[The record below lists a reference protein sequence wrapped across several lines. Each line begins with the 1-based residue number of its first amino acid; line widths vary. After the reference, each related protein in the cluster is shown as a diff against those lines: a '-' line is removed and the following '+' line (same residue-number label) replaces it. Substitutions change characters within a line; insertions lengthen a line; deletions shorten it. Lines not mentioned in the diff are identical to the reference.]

1 MDEDQPKKKITLNN
15 FFEQIVEIDKIA
27 NAALSNSNNLQSQL
41 NAIQLDLA
49 RLIQSLQV
57 NFDSGVQNVQTQ
69 INEVTNVIVDDQR
82 MKRDEIEAK
91 QEQVF
96 AEEDRLQKQKPRDLL
111 MGPFDPS
118 KVDTEQIAG
127 KVDKE
132 SKANLP
138 VIPALALGGALA
150 NLLGGTSED
159 LLSGNDKENK
169 NQIKDYEKNKRG
181 SAFENNNGVPYV
193 NPNPSDNTRGSTFEY
208 NKTEK
213 TNNNFFKNSLLMDGL
228 QTIKGIIDLPAD
240 LLKSTTGID
249 FQKPFFRSEGGDVV
263 EGKPYVVGEKG
274 LELFI
279 PKGDGT
285 IIPNII
291 MRTVFERLT
300 GGEKGRTEAVKSI
313 NREIDKM
320 TESLPKAV
328 NKFSD
333 FLESGKIESGI
344 NKLSDILEVGE
355 TESGAKVFKNLL
367 PELKNKFD
375 YKELSNNS
383 QIGDSVINL
392 PPEIIEGSNQVVNE
406 ESSRRRGD
414 VVAGPDP
421 VKSPDSPLLVI
432 NISES
437 NSKQSLNL
445 MYM

>member
-118 KVDTEQIAG
+118 RVDTEQIAG
-127 KVDKE
+127 DVDKE
-132 SKANLP
+132 SKGNIP
-138 VIPALALGGALA
+138 IIPALALGGVLA
-150 NLLGGTSED
+150 NLTGGAIEKSATSLD
-159 LLSGNDKENK
+159 TNLNSTKNK
-169 NQIKDYEKNKRG
+169 NKNTPG
-181 SAFENNNGVPYV
+181 SAFENNNGVTYV
-193 NPNPSDNTRGSTFEY
+193 NPNPSDNTSTFEY

-375 YKELSNNS
+375 YKELSGNS

>member
-1 MDEDQPKKKITLNN
+1 MDEEQPKKKITLNN
-15 FFEQIVEIDKIA
+15 FFDQIVEIDQIA

-49 RLIQSLQV
+49 RLIQTLQV

-82 MKRDEIEAK
+82 MKRDEIESK

-96 AEEDRLQKQKPRDLL
+96 AEEDISQKERPRDLL

-118 KVDTEQIAG
+118 RVDTQKISG
-127 KVDKE
+127 DVDKE
-132 SKANLP
+132 SKSNLP

-150 NLLGGTSED
+150 SIIGGTGED
-159 LLSGNDKENK
+159 LLSGNDKEINK
-169 NQIKDYEKNKRG
+169 SKIKNTPG
-181 SAFENNNGVPYV
+181 SAFENDKGVSYV
-193 NPNPSDNTRGSTFEY
+193 NPNPSDNERGSTFEY

-213 TNNNFFKNSLLMDGL
+213 IKNYSFKNSLIDGL

-240 LLKSTTGID
+240 LLKSTTGIN
-249 FQKPFFRSEGGDVV
+249 FQKPFFRSEGGDVT
-263 EGKPYVVGEKG
+263 EGKSYVVGEKG

-300 GGEKGRTEAVKSI
+300 GGEKGRTEGVKSI
-313 NREIDKM
+313 NREINKM
-320 TESLPKAV
+320 TESLPRAV

-375 YKELSNNS
+375 YKELSDNS
-383 QIGDSVINL
+383 QVGDSVINL

-414 VVAGPDP
+414 VAVGPDP

-437 NSKQSLNL
+437 NSRQNLNL
-445 MYM
+445 MHI

>member
-1 MDEDQPKKKITLNN
+1 MDEEQPKKKITLNN
-15 FFEQIVEIDKIA
+15 FFDQIVEIDQIA

-49 RLIQSLQV
+49 RLIQTLQV

-82 MKRDEIEAK
+82 MKRDEIESK

-96 AEEDRLQKQKPRDLL
+96 AEEDISQKERPRDLL

-118 KVDTEQIAG
+118 RVDTQKISG
-127 KVDKE
+127 DVDKE
-132 SKANLP
+132 SKSNLP

-150 NLLGGTSED
+150 SIIGGTGED
-159 LLSGNDKENK
+159 LLSGNDKEINK
-169 NQIKDYEKNKRG
+169 SKIKNTPG
-181 SAFENNNGVPYV
+181 SAFENDKGVSYV
-193 NPNPSDNTRGSTFEY
+193 NPNPSDNERGSTFEY

-213 TNNNFFKNSLLMDGL
+213 IKNYSFKNSLIDGL

-249 FQKPFFRSEGGDVV
+249 FQRPFFRSEGGDVT
-263 EGKPYVVGEKG
+263 EGKSYVVGEKG

-300 GGEKGRTEAVKSI
+300 GGEKGRTEGVKSI
-313 NREIDKM
+313 NREINKM
-320 TESLPKAV
+320 TESLPRAV

-375 YKELSNNS
+375 YKELSDNS
-383 QIGDSVINL
+383 QVGDSVINL

-406 ESSRRRGD
+406 ESSRRRGG
-414 VVAGPDP
+414 VAAGPDP

-437 NSKQSLNL
+437 NSRQNLNL
-445 MYM
+445 MHI

>member
-1 MDEDQPKKKITLNN
+1 MDEEQPKKKITLNN
-15 FFEQIVEIDKIA
+15 FFDQIVEIDQIA

-49 RLIQSLQV
+49 RLIQTLQV

-82 MKRDEIEAK
+82 MKRDEIESK

-96 AEEDRLQKQKPRDLL
+96 AEEDISQKERPRDLL

-118 KVDTEQIAG
+118 RVDTQKISG
-127 KVDKE
+127 DVDKE
-132 SKANLP
+132 SKSNLP

-150 NLLGGTSED
+150 SIIGGTGED
-159 LLSGNDKENK
+159 LLSGNDKEINK
-169 NQIKDYEKNKRG
+169 SKIKNTPG
-181 SAFENNNGVPYV
+181 SAFENDKGVSYV
-193 NPNPSDNTRGSTFEY
+193 NPNPSDNERGSTFEY

-213 TNNNFFKNSLLMDGL
+213 IKNYSFKNSLIDGL

-240 LLKSTTGID
+240 LLKSTTGIN
-249 FQKPFFRSEGGDVV
+249 FQKPFFRSEGGDVT
-263 EGKPYVVGEKG
+263 EGKSYVVGEKG

-300 GGEKGRTEAVKSI
+300 GGEKGRTEGVKSI
-313 NREIDKM
+313 NREINKM

-375 YKELSNNS
+375 YKELSDNS
-383 QIGDSVINL
+383 QVGDSVINL

-406 ESSRRRGD
+406 ESSRRRGG
-414 VVAGPDP
+414 VAAGPDP

-437 NSKQSLNL
+437 NSRQNLNL
-445 MYM
+445 MHI

>member
-127 KVDKE
+127 DVDKE
-132 SKANLP
+132 SKGNIP
-138 VIPALALGGALA
+138 IIPALALGGALA
-150 NLLGGTSED
+150 NLTGGAIEKSATSLDTTFNSTEIINNITNEKN
-159 LLSGNDKENK
+159 GNGVLEKNNK
-169 NQIKDYEKNKRG
+169 NNKPVIVRPKGLNRVFTGLVDFATFGMTDLDKRG
-181 SAFENNNGVPYV
+181 DLFQSGETTKLEL
-193 NPNPSDNTRGSTFEY
+193 DTFLETGEY
-208 NKTEK
+208 PD
-213 TNNNFFKNSLLMDGL
+213 FK
-228 QTIKGIIDLPAD
+228 
-240 LLKSTTGID
+240 
-249 FQKPFFRSEGGDVV
+249 SEGGDVSK
-263 EGKPYVVGEKG
+263 GKPYVVGEKG
-274 LELFI
+274 LEMFI

-375 YKELSNNS
+375 YKELSDNS
-383 QIGDSVINL
+383 QMGDSVINL

>member
-1 MDEDQPKKKITLNN
+1 MDEEQPKKKITLNN
-15 FFEQIVEIDKIA
+15 FFDQIVEIDQIA

-49 RLIQSLQV
+49 RLIQTLQV

-82 MKRDEIEAK
+82 MKRDEIESK

-96 AEEDRLQKQKPRDLL
+96 AEEDISQKERPRDLL

-118 KVDTEQIAG
+118 RVDTQKISG
-127 KVDKE
+127 DVDKKVKG
-132 SKANLP
+132 SLP
-138 VIPALALGGALA
+138 LIPALALGGALA
-150 NLLGGTSED
+150 NLGGSVAGDVSESLD
-159 LLSGNDKENK
+159 NSQNNNEVKK
-169 NQIKDYEKNKRG
+169 NTPG
-181 SAFENNNGVPYV
+181 SAFENDKGVPYV
-193 NPNPSDNTRGSTFEY
+193 NSNPSDNKRGSTFEY

-213 TNNNFFKNSLLMDGL
+213 IKNYSFKNSLIDGL

-249 FQKPFFRSEGGDVV
+249 FQRPFFRSEGGDVT
-263 EGKPYVVGEKG
+263 EGKSYVVGEKG

-300 GGEKGRTEAVKSI
+300 GGEKGRTEGVKSI
-313 NREIDKM
+313 NREINKM
-320 TESLPKAV
+320 TESLPRAV

-375 YKELSNNS
+375 YKELSDNS
-383 QIGDSVINL
+383 QVGDSVINL

-414 VVAGPDP
+414 VAVGPDP

-437 NSKQSLNL
+437 NSRQNLNL
-445 MYM
+445 MHI

>member
-1 MDEDQPKKKITLNN
+1 MI
-15 FFEQIVEIDKIA
+15 
-27 NAALSNSNNLQSQL
+27 
-41 NAIQLDLA
+41 
-49 RLIQSLQV
+49 
-57 NFDSGVQNVQTQ
+57 
-69 INEVTNVIVDDQR
+69 
-82 MKRDEIEAK
+82 
-91 QEQVF
+91 
-96 AEEDRLQKQKPRDLL
+96 
-111 MGPFDPS
+111 
-118 KVDTEQIAG
+118 
-127 KVDKE
+127 
-132 SKANLP
+132 
-138 VIPALALGGALA
+138 
-150 NLLGGTSED
+150 
-159 LLSGNDKENK
+159 
-169 NQIKDYEKNKRG
+169 
-181 SAFENNNGVPYV
+181 
-193 NPNPSDNTRGSTFEY
+193 
-208 NKTEK
+208 
-213 TNNNFFKNSLLMDGL
+213 DGL

-249 FQKPFFRSEGGDVV
+249 FQKPFFRSEGGDVT
-263 EGKPYVVGEKG
+263 EGKSYVVGEKG

-300 GGEKGRTEAVKSI
+300 GGEKGRTEGVKSI
-313 NREIDKM
+313 NREINKM

-375 YKELSNNS
+375 YKELSDNS
-383 QIGDSVINL
+383 QVGDSVINL

-414 VVAGPDP
+414 VAAGPDP

-437 NSKQSLNL
+437 NSRQNLNL
-445 MYM
+445 MHI

>member
-1 MDEDQPKKKITLNN
+1 MDEEQPKKKITLNN
-15 FFEQIVEIDKIA
+15 FFDQIVEIDQIA

-49 RLIQSLQV
+49 RLIQTLQV

-82 MKRDEIEAK
+82 MKRDEIESK

-96 AEEDRLQKQKPRDLL
+96 AEEDISQKERPRDLL

-118 KVDTEQIAG
+118 RVDTQKISG
-127 KVDKE
+127 DVDKE
-132 SKANLP
+132 SKSNLP

-150 NLLGGTSED
+150 SIIGGTGED
-159 LLSGNDKENK
+159 LLSGNDKEINK
-169 NQIKDYEKNKRG
+169 SKIKNTPG
-181 SAFENNNGVPYV
+181 SAFENDKGVSYV
-193 NPNPSDNTRGSTFEY
+193 NPNPSDNERGSTFEY

-213 TNNNFFKNSLLMDGL
+213 IKNYSFKNSLIDGL

-249 FQKPFFRSEGGDVV
+249 FQRPFFRSEGGDVT
-263 EGKPYVVGEKG
+263 EGKSYVVGEKG

-300 GGEKGRTEAVKSI
+300 GGEKGRTEGVKSI
-313 NREIDKM
+313 NREINKM

-375 YKELSNNS
+375 YKELSDNS
-383 QIGDSVINL
+383 QVGDSVINL

-406 ESSRRRGD
+406 ESSRRRGG
-414 VVAGPDP
+414 VAAGPDP

-437 NSKQSLNL
+437 NSRQNLNL
-445 MYM
+445 MHI

>member
-82 MKRDEIEAK
+82 MKRDEIESK

-96 AEEDRLQKQKPRDLL
+96 AEEDRSQKQKPRDLL

-118 KVDTEQIAG
+118 RVDTEQIAG
-127 KVDKE
+127 DVDKE
-132 SKANLP
+132 SKANVP
-138 VIPALALGGALA
+138 VIPVLALGGALA
-150 NLLGGTSED
+150 SIVGGTGKD
-159 LLSGNDKENK
+159 LLSEESNKSETINK
-169 NQIKDYEKNKRG
+169 NTPG
-181 SAFENNNGVPYV
+181 SAFENNNGVTYV
-193 NPNPSDNTRGSTFEY
+193 NPNPSDNKRGSTFEY

-213 TNNNFFKNSLLMDGL
+213 TNNNFFKNSLIDGL

-249 FQKPFFRSEGGDVV
+249 LKKPLLPNFRSEGGDVV

-274 LELFI
+274 LELFV

-375 YKELSNNS
+375 YKELSDNS
-383 QIGDSVINL
+383 QMGDSVINL

-406 ESSRRRGD
+406 EPSRRRGG
-414 VVAGPDP
+414 VAAGPDP

>member
-15 FFEQIVEIDKIA
+15 FFEQIVEIDKVA

-118 KVDTEQIAG
+118 RVDTEQIAG
-127 KVDKE
+127 DVDKE
-132 SKANLP
+132 SKGNLP
-138 VIPALALGGALA
+138 IIPALALGGALA
-150 NLLGGTSED
+150 NLTGGAIEKSATSLD
-159 LLSGNDKENK
+159 DNLNSTKNK
-169 NQIKDYEKNKRG
+169 NKNTPG
-181 SAFENNNGVPYV
+181 SAFKNNNGVTYV

-208 NKTEK
+208 NKT
-213 TNNNFFKNSLLMDGL
+213 NNNFFKNSLIDGL

-249 FQKPFFRSEGGDVV
+249 LKKPLLPNFRSEGGDVV

-375 YKELSNNS
+375 YKELSGNS